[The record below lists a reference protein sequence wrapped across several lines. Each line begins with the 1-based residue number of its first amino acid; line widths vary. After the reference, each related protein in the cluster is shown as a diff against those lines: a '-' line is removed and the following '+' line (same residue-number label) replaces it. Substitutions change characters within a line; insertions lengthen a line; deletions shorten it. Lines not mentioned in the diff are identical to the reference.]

1 MVQVCGH
8 ADKGGTIGANV
19 VLVGAELATLSSNT
33 LELLLSWGIGIA
45 NVHGKTLFTKTDAVE
60 LADDFVTDIAVL
72 ESGSS

>member
-1 MVQVCGH
+1 MVHVGGH
-8 ADKGGTIGANV
+8 ADKGGTIGTNV
-19 VLVGAELATLSSNT
+19 ILVGAELATLSSDA

-45 NVHGKTLFTKTDAVE
+45 NVHEKTLFTNTEAVE